1 MDQFPPELLGRA
13 IQDPGFRN
21 RLLADPRGVA
31 AAEGF
36 DLDDGQIEALSRLDQ
51 DTVDEAIAALVGDL
65 NGAKWG

>member
-13 IQDPGFRN
+13 IQDAGFRN

>member
-21 RLLADPRGVA
+21 RLLTDPRGVA

-36 DLDDGQIEALSRLDQ
+36 ELTDDQLEALDQLDQ
-51 DTVDEAIAALVGDL
+51 DTVDEAIAALIGDL

>member
-13 IQDPGFRN
+13 IQDAGFRN

-51 DTVDEAIAALVGDL
+51 DTVDEAIAALIGDL